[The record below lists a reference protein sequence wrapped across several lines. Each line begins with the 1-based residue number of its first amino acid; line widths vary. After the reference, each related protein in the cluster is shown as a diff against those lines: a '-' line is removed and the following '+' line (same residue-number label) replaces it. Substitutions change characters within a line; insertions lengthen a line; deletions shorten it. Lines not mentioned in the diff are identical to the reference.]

1 MIWLISKRSQGRALS
16 LDRAVWR
23 AGYRTMWVRLM
34 GLVRGVDPRW
44 GGRTVVVSK
53 TTGQVIRT
61 YGERKTAGRVLNAGQ
76 SGEGSGR
83 ARLYL

>member
-1 MIWLISKRSQGRALS
+1 MIWLISKHTQGRAVS
-16 LDRAVWR
+16 PDWAIWRMVRA
-23 AGYRTMWVRLM
+23 RLM

-44 GGRTVVVSK
+44 GVRTVVVSK
-53 TTGQVIRT
+53 TTGQVVRT
-61 YGERKTAGRVLNAGQ
+61 YGERKKAGRILNAGR

>member
-1 MIWLISKRSQGRALS
+1 MIWLISKRSQGKALS

-53 TTGQVIRT
+53 TTGQVVRT
-61 YGERKTAGRVLNAGQ
+61 YGERKAAGRILSAGR
-76 SGEGSGR
+76 SSEGSGR